1 MSPDPDGQGTD
12 MTDVQ
17 SYAFGRGEAQAPVM
31 LSGLDRLGEK
41 LGRRIRALIEPIAG
55 VRPNV
60 EVQEARV
67 MDFAAWSAEVPPFT
81 SISLYRLHPLK
92 GQMLLRLDASMIS
105 TLVDCFYGGIGNRP
119 LPARVEFTP
128 TEDRLI
134 ARISDTLVARL
145 AETWDDVV
153 PLDVGLILR
162 ETGVGY
168 ASAAQPADQMV
179 LQRFTISLTR
189 DQEWPVDLLFPLSAL
204 RAVEQ
209 LTGAKVPSDDEQVDP
224 IWQARIA
231 RRMRDIRLPART
243 VVARPNLSLADLM
256 ELKVGDVIPVT
267 IGRSLP
273 LIVGNRIV
281 AHGSIGEQDGRAA
294 FQIEKLAQEP
304 EQ

>member
-1 MSPDPDGQGTD
+1 

-17 SYAFGRGEAQAPVM
+17 SYAFGRGESQAPVM
-31 LSGLDRLGEK
+31 LSGLDRLGDK

-60 EVQEARV
+60 EAQDACVL
-67 MDFAAWSAEVPPFT
+67 DFAAWSAEVPAFT
-81 SISLYRLHPLK
+81 SISVYRLAPLK
-92 GQMLLRLDASMIS
+92 GQMLLRLDAAMVS

-119 LPARVEFTP
+119 LPVRGEFTP

-134 ARISDTLVARL
+134 ARITETLVARL
-145 AETWDDVV
+145 VETWDDVL
-153 PLDVGLILR
+153 PLEPGLILR

-168 ASAAQPADQMV
+168 AAAAQPADQMV
-179 LQRFTISLTR
+179 LQRFTIGLTR
-189 DQEWPVDLLFPLSAL
+189 EQEWPIDLLFPLSAL
-204 RAVEQ
+204 RAVEA
-209 LTGAKVPSDDEQVDP
+209 LTGAKVSADEEHLDP
-224 IWQARIA
+224 VWQSRIA

-243 VVARPNLSLADLM
+243 VLARPNLSLADLM

-267 IGRSLP
+267 IGRALP

-281 AHGSIGEQDGRAA
+281 AHGTIGEQDGRAA
-294 FQIEKLAQEP
+294 FQIEKLAQES